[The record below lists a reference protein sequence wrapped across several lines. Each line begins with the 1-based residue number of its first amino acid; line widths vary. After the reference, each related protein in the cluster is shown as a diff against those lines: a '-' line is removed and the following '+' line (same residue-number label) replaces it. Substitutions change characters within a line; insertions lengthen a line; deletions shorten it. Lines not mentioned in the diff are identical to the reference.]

1 MRNVNMSVFMGIRL
15 CEYVIKRKKKM
26 KSEKEISS
34 TKFGDEEKLSL
45 KLSA

>member
-1 MRNVNMSVFMGIRL
+1 MRI
-15 CEYVIKRKKKM
+15 IKKNIYM

-34 TKFGDEEKLSL
+34 AKFGDEEKLSL